1 MTMSTCKYLF
11 IPVVSPSYYFPTN
24 HSTQDTPEKSH
35 PGAAESLSDPF
46 LVDFAQMIT
55 RGAHRTALLSR
66 ERNAGHGAHATR
78 RRS

>member
-1 MTMSTCKYLF
+1 
-11 IPVVSPSYYFPTN
+11 
-24 HSTQDTPEKSH
+24 
-35 PGAAESLSDPF
+35 
-46 LVDFAQMIT
+46 MIT